1 MSKRTNAVTVSTTH
15 IYTLLCRAV
24 VANLISVY
32 GVVRT
37 QTFHVIRYTFL
48 PDSKISKYMGESSQ
62 DYS

>member
-1 MSKRTNAVTVSTTH
+1 MSNKDKRSYSQYYTH
-15 IYTLLCRAV
+15 IQLLCRAV

-37 QTFHVIRYTFL
+37 QRFHAIRNTFS